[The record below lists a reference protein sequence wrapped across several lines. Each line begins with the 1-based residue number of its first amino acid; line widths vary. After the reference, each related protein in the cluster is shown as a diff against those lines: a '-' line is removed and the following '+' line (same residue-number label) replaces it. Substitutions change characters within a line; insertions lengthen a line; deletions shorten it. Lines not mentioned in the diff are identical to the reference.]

1 MVYKLKTIFEQRIEA
16 INAEHKNSGGKEPQ
30 FGFSFVGETSPEAE
44 LQVQTK
50 FILAL
55 LDINAMKIF

>member
-1 MVYKLKTIFEQRIEA
+1 MKMLFEQKIEA
-16 INAEHKNSGGKEPQ
+16 INTEHKNAGNKEPQ

-44 LQVQTK
+44 LELQTK

-55 LDINAMKIF
+55 ININATKIF